1 MTAKSYNKGV
11 SLFQQ
16 QWPSSVRKKTIKKNV
31 EELNN
36 YEKFMIGNLLMQT
49 NFTRFESLKVKMTKL
64 LVGSIY
70 HDMLLG
76 QF

>member
-16 QWPSSVRKKTIKKNV
+16 QWPSSVRKKTIKNV

-36 YEKFMIGNLLMQT
+36 YEKFMIGILLMQT

-64 LVGSIY
+64 LVGSIF
-70 HDMLLG
+70 HDMQLG

>member
-1 MTAKSYNKGV
+1 MTAKSYNKEV

-16 QWPSSVRKKTIKKNV
+16 QWPSSVRKKNYKKNV

-36 YEKFMIGNLLMQT
+36 YKKFMIGNLLMQT

>member
-1 MTAKSYNKGV
+1 MTANAIKKGV

-16 QWPSSVRKKTIKKNV
+16 QWPSPVRKKTM
-31 EELNN
+31 
-36 YEKFMIGNLLMQT
+36 EKVMIGILLMQT

-64 LVGSIY
+64 LVGSIF